1 MFKGMRYIRFFI
13 LIVTLVFNS
22 GFSYTAQTKGSGRS
36 SCEVQIDKVILFA
49 RSKLGCPY
57 EWGGSGPRTYDCSGL
72 VNSAFRHVGIEL
84 TRTTSTMCEEGE
96 HVNLFNI
103 KKGDI
108 VFFLSGDPRDKHISH
123 VGIAITD
130 YNYKKKDFKFIHA
143 SAGNGC
149 VCISRFTDSNYQTTY
164 GGARR
169 IIRCD

>member
-1 MFKGMRYIRFFI
+1 MRSVRLFLLLVVLI
-13 LIVTLVFNS
+13 LDVIS
-22 GFSYTAQTKGSGRS
+22 SCSAQTVGKDRDRS

-57 EWGGSGPRTYDCSGL
+57 EWGGSGPHTYDCSGL
-72 VNSAFRHVGIEL
+72 VNCAFRHVGIIL
-84 TRTTSTMCEEGE
+84 SRTTSTMCEEGE
-96 HVNLFNI
+96 HVNLCNI
-103 KKGDI
+103 KKGDM
-108 VFFLSGDPRDKHISH
+108 VFFISGDLGDKHISH

-143 SAGNGC
+143 SAGNGR
-149 VCISRFTDSNYQTTY
+149 VVISHFSDSNYRTTY

>member
-1 MFKGMRYIRFFI
+1 MRTVRLFI
-13 LIVTLVFNS
+13 IVIVLVLNAV
-22 GFSYTAQTKGSGRS
+22 FSCSAQSIKTKNS
-36 SCEVQIDKVILFA
+36 SCDVLIDKVVLFA

-57 EWGGSGPRTYDCSGL
+57 EWGATGPSRYDCSGL
-72 VNSAFRHVGIEL
+72 VYSAYKHVGIEL
-84 TRTTSTMCEEGE
+84 SRTTGIMCEEGD
-96 HVNLFNI
+96 HVNIFNI
-103 KKGDI
+103 KKGDM
-108 VFFLSGDPRDKHISH
+108 VFFVSGEPGERHISH

-149 VCISRFTDSNYQTTY
+149 VVVSHFTDSNYQKTY